1 MPKRLASALTILL
14 LLSSTGHAT
23 QRRFVIAPADVQLGF
38 RAYGFGMF
46 PIDGAFTRFNG
57 ILTLD
62 DQDPSF
68 CRVELKAEADSLRMQ
83 DRSMTADALGPDLL
97 DVERYPAFGFDG
109 ACTGNKLQGML
120 LLHGISRPVSLDV
133 ERGQGQWQAQGSIR
147 RADWGMSARP
157 LVAGPTVR
165 ITLITGLPAGFR

>member
-1 MPKRLASALTILL
+1 MPKRLASALILL
-14 LLSSTGHAT
+14 LLLAPTGHAT
-23 QRRFVIAPADVQLGF
+23 QRRFVIAPAQVQLGF

-68 CRVELKAEADSLRMQ
+68 CRVDLKAEADSLEMA
-83 DRSMTADALGPDLL
+83 DSSMTADALGPDLL
-97 DVERYPAFGFDG
+97 DVKRYPAFGFEG
-109 ACTGNKLQGML
+109 ACAGNTLQGSL
-120 LLHGISRPVSLDV
+120 LLHGVSRPVSLDV
-133 ERGQGQWQAQGSIR
+133 ERGDGRWQAQGSIR
-147 RADWGMSARP
+147 RADWGMGARP

-165 ITLITGLPAGFR
+165 ITLTTGLPAGFR